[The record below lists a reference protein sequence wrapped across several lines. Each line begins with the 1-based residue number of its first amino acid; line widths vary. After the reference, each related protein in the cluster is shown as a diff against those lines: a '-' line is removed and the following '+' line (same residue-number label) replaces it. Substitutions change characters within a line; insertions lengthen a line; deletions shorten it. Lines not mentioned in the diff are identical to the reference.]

1 MQLRI
6 AVPSGEKR
14 RERRGREREKYARR
28 RARNKW
34 VGLYRDVLAPS
45 LANL

>member
-1 MQLRI
+1 MQFRI

-14 RERRGREREKYARR
+14 RERRGREREKYVRR
-28 RARNKW
+28 KAKSKW